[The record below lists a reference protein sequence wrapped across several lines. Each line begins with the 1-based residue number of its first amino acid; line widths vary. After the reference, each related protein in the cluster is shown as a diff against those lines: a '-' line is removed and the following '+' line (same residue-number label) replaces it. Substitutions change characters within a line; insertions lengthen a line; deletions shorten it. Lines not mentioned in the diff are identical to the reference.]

1 MEGLFFNHGWTQMNT
16 DSENEMGAESAEMGP
31 KKAQGRRSERGTA
44 LAVQSLGWLMKGAG

>member
-1 MEGLFFNHGWTQMNT
+1 MEGLFFNHGWTRMNT

-44 LAVQSLGWLMKGAG
+44 NLR